1 MISRE
6 DQTWTNVMNRGCAG
20 ETSLFEIATSLGR
33 IADMLAEMNGY
44 IVEYGEHPRAA
55 EAHNAKPVRHGK
67 WINCGTYDQG
77 YQVTLECECCG
88 EAVNGYVQDYKYCP
102 YCGAKMEAYEEEE
115 YEEGEE

>member
-1 MISRE
+1 MTRLINADALIKKWENVHSKDISFE
-6 DQTWTNVMNRGCAG
+6 MAIIGATNDVKKAP
-20 ETSLFEIATSLGR
+20 TIDA
-33 IADMLAEMNGY
+33 
-44 IVEYGEHPRAA
+44 V
-55 EAHNAKPVRHGK
+55 PVRHGK

-115 YEEGEE
+115 YEEEEE